1 MTAADDPPLNPD
13 LWDSDGNLLVPRHG
27 IRVAMGLA
35 LVAAGAYW
43 LFTFIAEREMR
54 TLNPLQPNEFPAF
67 PWVTILWVA
76 LPLVPFIVSV
86 VLLSTRSQGGIAA
99 GAGIGAALFLCSLLF
114 SIAALLGFVLTFG
127 PIPYAFPLAVS
138 NLIFSACSVWITV
151 SAFRI
156 AYKAGWG
163 MFFLTLAATLVGMT
177 VAYRLQAVTD
187 LRAVRL
193 RASSAGL
200 R

>member
-1 MTAADDPPLNPD
+1 MTAADDRPPNPG

-27 IRVAMGLA
+27 IRIAMGLA
-35 LVAAGAYW
+35 LVAVGAYW

-54 TLNPLQPNEFPAF
+54 TLNPLQPSQFPDSL
-67 PWVTILWVA
+67 WVTILRVA
-76 LPLVPFIVSV
+76 LPLVPFIASL
-86 VLLSTRSQGGIAA
+86 VLLSTRGEEGIAA

-127 PIPYAFPLAVS
+127 PIPYALPLAVS
-138 NLIFSACSVWITV
+138 NLIFSASSVWVIV

-177 VAYRLQAVTD
+177 LAYHL
-187 LRAVRL
+187 L
-193 RASSAGL
+193 GGH
-200 R
+200 

>member
-1 MTAADDPPLNPD
+1 MTAADDRSLNPD

-27 IRVAMGLA
+27 IRIAMGLA
-35 LVAAGAYW
+35 LAAAGAYW
-43 LFTFIAEREMR
+43 LFAFIADREMR
-54 TLNPLQPNEFPAF
+54 RLNPLQPSQFPDSF
-67 PWVTILWVA
+67 WVTILWAA
-76 LPLVPFIVSV
+76 LPLAPFIVSL

-114 SIAALLGFVLTFG
+114 SVAALLGFVLTFG
-127 PIPYAFPLAVS
+127 PIPYALELAVS

-177 VAYRLQAVTD
+177 LAYRL
-187 LRAVRL
+187 L
-193 RASSAGL
+193 GGH
-200 R
+200 

>member
-54 TLNPLQPNEFPAF
+54 TLNPLQPSEFPDSF
-67 PWVTILWVA
+67 WVTILWVA

-177 VAYRLQAVTD
+177 VAYHL
-187 LRAVRL
+187 L
-193 RASSAGL
+193 GGH
-200 R
+200 